1 MIDPVDRE
9 AYYLVK
15 AAPVIKWAG
24 GKRQLQEPILKII
37 DRMHPD
43 KIGCYYEPFAGGL
56 AIFFALVEKNKI
68 DTAVLSD
75 TNVELMEFYRVIK
88 EQPGSFIAK
97 VKTLKKRGTSEKA
110 YYAMRASKPRTPL
123 GRAAR
128 FLYLNKTGF
137 NGLYRVNQKNVF
149 NVPFGKRNNPELLD
163 EEAIWAA
170 HYALRGATLRTA
182 SFSEICVEIFRS
194 PSDSFTYFDPPYWPT
209 RPTANFTSYT
219 PNNFGH
225 VEQVELATWLWQFTK
240 GSVPALL
247 SNSDVPE
254 TRELYAAFKKQEIS
268 ARRNINSD
276 GQKRGAVSELL
287 VESTFRK

>member
-9 AYYLVK
+9 AYYLAK

-37 DRMHPD
+37 DRMHPE
-43 KIGCYYEPFAGGL
+43 KIGTYYEPFAGGL
-56 AIFFALVEKNKI
+56 AIFFALAARGRI
-68 DTAVLSD
+68 TRAVLSD
-75 TNVELMEFYRVIK
+75 TNAELMDFYWVIK
-88 EQPGSFIAK
+88 EKPGEFIAK
-97 VKTLKKRGTSEKA
+97 TKTLKKRGTSEET

-123 GRAAR
+123 ARAAR

-137 NGLYRVNQKNVF
+137 NGLYRVNSKNVF
-149 NVPFGKRNNPELLD
+149 NVPFGKRKDPELLD

-170 HYALRGATLRTA
+170 HYALQLADLRAIPFELTCMD
-182 SFSEICVEIFRS
+182 SFADKR
-194 PSDSFTYFDPPYWPT
+194 SFTYFDPPYWPT

-219 PNNFGH
+219 PNNFGKLQQ
-225 VEQVELATWLWQFTK
+225 EELANWFECFTT
-240 GSVPALL
+240 GGVPALL

-254 TRELYAAFKKQEIS
+254 TRELYAAFKKQKIS